1 MELLLDRRMMWES
14 STITRLPES
23 ADRSLRV
30 APGVVL
36 FLNDEDVVA
45 LVRLRRLVEVPG
57 FVWRDCEETAGTC
70 VRLGDVFKRDLS

>member
-1 MELLLDRRMMWES
+1 MWES

-45 LVRLRRLVEVPG
+45 LVRLRRLVDVPG
-57 FVWRDCEETAGTC
+57 LVWRDGDETVGTC
-70 VRLGDVFKRDLS
+70 VRMADVFMRDLS